1 MRQAV
6 PGRRFSLRARLTLL
20 TAVCV
25 AGAVAVV
32 SLGAFL
38 TVQSNLYGQ
47 VGTDLLQRAYAAS
60 KQAPSPD
67 RGGLTLTFGNQLAV
81 SDTSFDVVDVNG
93 DSHVVGRNPR
103 AFNDSLIGPAER
115 EVAAGTAA
123 YSTRVEQGR
132 QVVAVPYL
140 DGYALVVAQSLGPQ
154 KEVLKRL
161 ALVLIVVSGAG
172 IVVAALAGT
181 AVARGGLLPVQR
193 LTAATERVAATN
205 DLRPIPVTGDDEL
218 ARMTTSFNAMLAAV
232 ALSQERQRQLVADA
246 GHELRTPLTSLRTN
260 VELLVASEKAAS
272 SHSGPTLT
280 ETDREEIYADV
291 RAQLDELTTLIG
303 DLVELA
309 REDGAEIVSERVELN
324 DVVERAVERA
334 QRRAGDVRFEVSLYP
349 WVLEGDPA
357 TLERAVLNLLDN
369 AVKFSPSEG
378 TVALRMAPTGDGTVT
393 IEVADS
399 GPGIADVDL
408 PKVFE
413 RFYRS
418 SEARTM
424 PGSGLGLAIVKQSIV
439 RHGGTVFAGRSADG
453 GALLTI
459 RLPGGPV

>member
-1 MRQAV
+1 MRQEV
-6 PGRRFSLRARLTLL
+6 SGRRFSLRARLTLL

-93 DSHVVGRNPR
+93 DSHVVGRDSR
-103 AFNDSLIGPAER
+103 AFNDSLIGADER
-115 EVAAGTAA
+115 EVAEGTAA

-140 DGYALVVAQSLGPQ
+140 DGYALVVAQSLAPQ

-334 QRRAGDVRFEVSLYP
+334 QRRAGDIRFEVSLCP

-399 GPGIADVDL
+399 GPGITDADL

-439 RHGGTVFAGRSADG
+439 RHGGTVFAGRSIGG

-459 RLPGGPV
+459 RLPGAPA